1 MRSQNGPF
9 FRYNVLQP
17 RVNREF
23 MADRSTSYFLRA
35 LYTIPGNTPMFWQKI
50 SRKVGSRTA
59 QECQLKHQGHVL
71 VANKKETLAKKTSAK
86 EKNALALKGTIEE
99 MICREGLGDTIFVA
113 FSTYKLVLLSKG
125 G

>member
-1 MRSQNGPF
+1 
-9 FRYNVLQP
+9 
-17 RVNREF
+17 
-23 MADRSTSYFLRA
+23 
-35 LYTIPGNTPMFWQKI
+35 MFWQKI

-86 EKNALALKGTIEE
+86 EKNALALNGTIEE
-99 MICREGLGDTIFVA
+99 MICREGLGDTIVVA